1 MNHVQ
6 KLYLIAILSLSAA
19 AGPGF
24 SQDEPAPKLVCDDPV
39 YEFGEVD
46 NTKKVEH
53 DFIIRN
59 DGDANLNI
67 SNVKATCGCTVANI
81 STKLVAPGES
91 STISAVL
98 NLGGK
103 DGAMNKRI
111 TVHSNDPVS
120 KQTILSLK
128 GKAISRVSYTPRS
141 LMTPS
146 LVYGEVATNIITI
159 TSHEE
164 TPLEVTIENIGSK
177 HLDAEVLAS
186 ENEKEVK
193 VRVTTKPS
201 LPKGATTGRLV
212 LKTSTSARP
221 QINVPFRFNVV
232 GELSVYPAEISL
244 IPRDRP
250 QTKIISVSPGLVK
263 EFTIAQVIVPDE
275 SIQAVVEDLKGS
287 RYRIVLK
294 NIVRAEELDGK
305 SVKITTSAPGMESFE
320 IPFKVM
326 IRK

>member
-1 MNHVQ
+1 M
-6 KLYLIAILSLSAA
+6 
-19 AGPGF
+19 
-24 SQDEPAPKLVCDDPV
+24 
-39 YEFGEVD
+39 
-46 NTKKVEH
+46 
-53 DFIIRN
+53 
-59 DGDANLNI
+59 
-67 SNVKATCGCTVANI
+67 
-81 STKLVAPGES
+81 
-91 STISAVL
+91 
-98 NLGGK
+98 
-103 DGAMNKRI
+103 
-111 TVHSNDPVS
+111 
-120 KQTILSLK
+120 
-128 GKAISRVSYTPRS
+128 
-141 LMTPS
+141 
-146 LVYGEVATNIITI
+146 
-159 TSHEE
+159 
-164 TPLEVTIENIGSK
+164 
-177 HLDAEVLAS
+177 
-186 ENEKEVK
+186 
-193 VRVTTKPS
+193 RVTTKPS

-221 QINVPFRFNVV
+221 KINVPFRFNVV

>member
-1 MNHVQ
+1 MKHVH
-6 KLYLIAILSLSAA
+6 KLLIIIIFTLSAA
-19 AGPGF
+19 PGPGF
-24 SQDEPAPKLVCDDPV
+24 AQEEPAPKLVCDEPV

-46 NTKKVEH
+46 NTKKIEH

-59 DGDANLNI
+59 EGDATLNI
-67 SNVKATCGCTVANI
+67 SDVKAACGCTVANV

-98 NLGGK
+98 NLSGK
-103 DGAMNKRI
+103 DGPMNKRI
-111 TVHSNDPVS
+111 TVHSNDPKS
-120 KQTILSLK
+120 KQMTLSLK
-128 GKAISRVSYTPRS
+128 GKATSLVSYSPRS
-141 LMTPS
+141 MMTPS
-146 LVYGEVATNIITI
+146 LVYGESATNIITV
-159 TSHEE
+159 TSLED

-177 HLDAEVLAS
+177 HLEAELLES
-186 ENEKEVK
+186 ENDKEAK
-193 VRVTTKPS
+193 VRVITKPS

-221 QINVPFRFNVV
+221 LINVPFRFNVV

-263 EFTIAQVIVPDE
+263 EFTIDKVIVPDE
-275 SIQAVVEDLKGS
+275 SIQSTIEDLKGN

-294 NIVRAEELDGK
+294 NILRSEELDGK
-305 SVKITTSAPGMESFE
+305 SVKITTTAPNMETIE
-320 IPFKVM
+320 IPFKVH

>member
-1 MNHVQ
+1 MNHVY
-6 KLYLIAILSLSAA
+6 KLPILTIFTIFVFT
-19 AGPGF
+19 GPGF
-24 SQDEPAPKLVCDDPV
+24 AQDEPAPKLVCDEPV

-59 DGDANLNI
+59 EGNTTLNI
-67 SNVKATCGCTVANI
+67 SNVKAACGCTVANV
-81 STKLVAPGES
+81 STKLVPPGES

-98 NLGGK
+98 NLSGK
-103 DGAMNKRI
+103 DGVMNKRI
-111 TVHSNDPVS
+111 TVHSNDPNS

-128 GKAISRVSYTPRS
+128 GKATSLVSYTPRS
-141 LMTPS
+141 MMTPS
-146 LVYGEVATNIITI
+146 LVHGELATNIITV
-159 TSHEE
+159 TSLEDS
-164 TPLEVTIENIGSK
+164 PLEVSIENIGSK
-177 HLDAEVLAS
+177 HLEAELLEK
-186 ENEKEVK
+186 ENDKEVK

-221 QINVPFRFNVV
+221 LINVPFRFNVV

-263 EFTIAQVIVPDE
+263 EFTIDQVIVPDDG
-275 SIQAVVEDLKGS
+275 IQASVEDLKGN

-294 NIVRAEELDGK
+294 NILRSEELDGK
-305 SVKITTSAPGMESFE
+305 FVRILTTAPNMESIE
-320 IPFKVM
+320 IPFKVH